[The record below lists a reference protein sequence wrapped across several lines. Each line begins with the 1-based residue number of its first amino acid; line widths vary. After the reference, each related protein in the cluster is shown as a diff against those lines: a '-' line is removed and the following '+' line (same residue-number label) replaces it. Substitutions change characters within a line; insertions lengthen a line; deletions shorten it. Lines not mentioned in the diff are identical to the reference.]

1 MISKQMIN
9 GNKGEN
15 SVLPIFK
22 KYGYWCHNFA
32 KGKAGEQPVDIIAL
46 KKNISWLADVKYVR
60 VEDASFPISRIEPNQ
75 WACFDYAR
83 NFAGIEN
90 LGIIICSERAD
101 LRPLFISY
109 DKLLE
114 MKKTGQK
121 SIKISDLKGL
131 EELL

>member
-1 MISKQMIN
+1 MKSKQMIN
-9 GNKGEN
+9 GNKGES

-22 KYGYWCHNFA
+22 KHGYWCHNFA
-32 KGKAGEQPVDIIAL
+32 KSSSGAQPVDVVGL
-46 KKNISWLADVKYVR
+46 KKNTNWLVDVKYIR
-60 VEDASFPISRIEPNQ
+60 AEDASFPISRIEPNQ

-90 LGIIICSERAD
+90 LGIVICSERND
-101 LRPLFISY
+101 LKPLFISY

-114 MKKTGQK
+114 MKEKGQK
-121 SIKISDLKGL
+121 SIKISDLEGL